1 MSNEQRLQV
10 LLSSLQDTLKL
21 QAALMAKSEE
31 REARM

>member
-10 LLSSLQDTLKL
+10 LLTSLQDTLKL
-21 QAALMAKSEE
+21 KATLMAKSEE